1 MVTSGEPGPGVDAQG
16 RTVIDP
22 TQNVINT
29 LDSAVTRL
37 DDLRELQAESL
48 RREMALR
55 AEYEEKVRVT
65 DAAYAEKLRLA
76 ESARIDAI
84 RLVDTQQVQRAAEV
98 QAAQALALAT
108 QVATSAEALRTQ
120 VATSAEALRTQAVA
134 AQTQSD
140 AKLAE
145 ALDPVRRDI
154 ADLRKVQ
161 YETAGGKTQVVEA
174 RSTTDQARLNI
185 GALLGAA
192 SVFLV
197 LVFGI
202 ASVAI
207 ALTR

>member
-1 MVTSGEPGPGVDAQG
+1 MP
-16 RTVIDP
+16 DP
-22 TQNVINT
+22 TKNVMDLVQAAN
-29 LDSAVTRL
+29 RRQ
-37 DDLRELQAESL
+37 DDLREMQADGL

-55 AEYEEKVRVT
+55 AAF
-65 DAAYAEKLRLA
+65 DEKLRLA

-98 QAAQALALAT
+98 QAAQALALAN
-108 QVATSAEALRTQ
+108 QVATSAEMLRTQ
-120 VATSAEALRTQAVA
+120 VAVA
-134 AQTQSD
+134 AVSSD
-140 AKLAE
+140 GKLAA
-145 ALDPVRRDI
+145 ALEPIQKDI
-154 ADLRKVQ
+154 ADLRRVQ

-174 RSTTDQARLNI
+174 RSSGDQTRLNI

-197 LVFGI
+197 FVFGI

>member
-1 MVTSGEPGPGVDAQG
+1 MVTSGEPGPGVDSQG

-22 TQNVINT
+22 TANVTST
-29 LDSAVTRL
+29 LSAAVSRL

-98 QAAQALALAT
+98 QATQALALAN
-108 QVATSAEALRTQ
+108 QVATSAETLRTQ
-120 VATSAEALRTQAVA
+120 VAVA
-134 AQTQSD
+134 AVSSD
-140 AKLAE
+140 GKLAA
-145 ALDPVRRDI
+145 ALEPIQKDI
-154 ADLRKVQ
+154 ADLRRVQ

-174 RSTTDQARLNI
+174 RATTDVARLNY
-185 GALLGAA
+185 GAILGAV

-197 LVFGI
+197 FMFGI

>member
-1 MVTSGEPGPGVDAQG
+1 MDLVQAANRRQ
-16 RTVIDP
+16 
-22 TQNVINT
+22 
-29 LDSAVTRL
+29 
-37 DDLRELQAESL
+37 DDLREMEARSL
-48 RREMALR
+48 RHEMGLR
-55 AEYEEKVRVT
+55 AEF
-65 DAAYAEKLRLA
+65 DEKLRLA

-134 AQTQSD
+134 AQIQSD

-185 GALLGAA
+185 GAILGAA
-192 SVFLV
+192 SVFMV
-197 LVFGI
+197 LAFGI

-207 ALTR
+207 ALAR